1 MSDMYELKCFLHYK
15 EGTSDKI
22 YGILKSKD
30 TIFCFYGKRND
41 PVTGKDVGT
50 LSIKYYD
57 YMDSDDDWVT
67 KADEKLRK
75 GYKKVFFDSYR
86 KWSLHSIPAVGNK
99 SDVDKIYK
107 NLQESIRKKLMK
119 AILKYT

>member
-1 MSDMYELKCFLHYK
+1 MYELKCFLHYK

-57 YMDSDDDWVT
+57 YMDDDFDWVT
-67 KADEKLRK
+67 QANKKLSK
-75 GYKKVFFDSYR
+75 GYKKVFFASYSMYGSR
-86 KWSLHSIPAVGNK
+86 SFRQPSTGVI

-119 AILKYT
+119 ALLKYT